1 MGRPGGMILLD
12 TCVFLWL
19 NEDPAALPVLVM
31 DLIRKTPVG
40 NRFVSAMTALEIAIK
55 ARKGRLQIPGS
66 QPRLWF
72 DAAVAERG
80 LSVIPITVGIAFR
93 SASLPDLH
101 KDPADRVIIATAI
114 EHHLTIVTPDRMISQ
129 YPKIKVSW
137 A

>member
-1 MGRPGGMILLD
+1 MILLD

>member
-1 MGRPGGMILLD
+1 MILLD

-19 NEDPAALPVLVM
+19 NEDPTALPMLVM
-31 DLIRKTPVG
+31 ELIRKTPVG
-40 NRFVSAMTALEIAIK
+40 NRFVSAMTALEITIK

-66 QPRLWF
+66 QPRMWF

-80 LSVIPITVGIAFR
+80 LSVIPMTAGIAFR

-114 EHHLTIVTPDRMISQ
+114 EHHLTIVTPDRLIAQ
-129 YPKIKVSW
+129 YPNIEVTW
-137 A
+137 I